1 MEEELQ
7 RSLLSAIRRM
17 TGTLGRA
24 EGAARRGELGE
35 AMVFL
40 AALERD
46 AGGSAEALAHA
57 LGGLDDSRRRAGC
70 SARPTGAGSKATGED
85 AGRGVRVV
93 PPRGAGPREDY
104 REELEELGY
113 EPPERDRR

>member
-17 TGTLGRA
+17 TETLGRA
-24 EGAARRGELGE
+24 EGSTQQGDLNE

-46 AGGSAEALAHA
+46 AGGSAKALAQA
-57 LGGLDDSRRRAGC
+57 LGALDD
-70 SARPTGAGSKATGED
+70 
-85 AGRGVRVV
+85 
-93 PPRGAGPREDY
+93 
-104 REELEELGY
+104 LEETRSALGKAY
-113 EPPERDRR
+113 GDGE